1 MRILLILA
9 VLLVGCGGP
18 NRGVSTY
25 LRQLS
30 PFQVELTNFQG
41 EMKAI
46 GAQPVEGRAKAYQ
59 ELAGRVRAKGAELA
73 KLQPPP
79 PAANLHKDFTDLYA
93 VLAEYCDTAAHSVGP
108 DDPPLKAVAARWQEA
123 LARAQGHM
131 DKL

>member
-9 VLLVGCGGP
+9 ILLVGCGGP

-30 PFQVELTNFQG
+30 PYQVALTNFQG
-41 EMKAI
+41 EMKRI
-46 GAQPVEGRAKAYQ
+46 GAQPVEGRAAAYQ
-59 ELAGRVRAKGAELA
+59 ELAGRVRTQGTELK

-79 PAANLHKDFTDLYA
+79 PARELQKDFEELYA
-93 VLAEYCDTAAHSVGP
+93 VLAEYLDTASHSVGP
-108 DDPPLKAVAARWQEA
+108 DDPPLKAVGVRWQAA